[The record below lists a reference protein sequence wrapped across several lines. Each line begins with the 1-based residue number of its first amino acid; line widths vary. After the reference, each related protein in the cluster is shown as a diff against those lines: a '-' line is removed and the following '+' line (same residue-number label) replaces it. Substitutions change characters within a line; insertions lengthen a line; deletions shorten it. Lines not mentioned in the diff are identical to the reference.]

1 MFHASVPLLI
11 GLLPLVWLALAVA
24 VRPTPRHRQP
34 VPVVVPSLPDR
45 DCG

>member
-24 VRPTPRHRQP
+24 VRPAPRQRQP
-34 VPVVVPSLPDR
+34 VPAVAQSLSDR